1 MVSNLLGG
9 KAFLS
14 QEKQN
19 IIVLAM
25 EGSGGG
31 DWRSQLQPEAR
42 GRITAKIL
50 ESLNKKLGADF
61 AKGLVD
67 LQRVSARIE
76 GRFFSISCTQSD
88 YLRRLSLRMLKLET
102 EPIQLGHQQAVD
114 QSSES
119 KVGQYPTSMLQ
130 QQTSCDQQSLRI
142 QVDTKLQEMPP
153 NEHLLD
159 QVPPRSQKKLCVDDR
174 LSDLPDTILHHI
186 MSLLS
191 AQEVARTCILS
202 KRWKELSASA
212 PCLDIC
218 VDKFGMDRVRF
229 SEFVAHLLLS
239 RAPNSLHTF
248 RLHSFAIDHASSWI
262 NRAIEL
268 KAQVLEFT
276 EYIRW
281 ESFYLDPQLMAFA
294 SQYLKCLKLTN
305 VTLDSNAFEPLNHA
319 CPALENLQLSQCF
332 LEVPEICSASLKKLD
347 IMECSLLMNLQ
358 IQTPRL
364 VSLRFRCLQYKCSSC
379 SRYPVITAA
388 VTLCDLPN
396 AENIDLSCSGR
407 QVTFGRE
414 IQKFPMYGKLTSIS
428 LGEWCLSDKFSRL
441 FCLLRHSPELKELT
455 LKLEVNNIIDV
466 ERQDHNGE
474 DEIRLMVGRSF
485 SAENLKKVTI
495 CCAEGDARAAMLGN
509 MFRANAT
516 SLKEMHIKHY

>member
-1 MVSNLLGG
+1 MDVFI
-9 KAFLS
+9 A
-14 QEKQN
+14 
-19 IIVLAM
+19 
-25 EGSGGG
+25 
-31 DWRSQLQPEAR
+31 
-42 GRITAKIL
+42 
-50 ESLNKKLGADF
+50 
-61 AKGLVD
+61 
-67 LQRVSARIE
+67 
-76 GRFFSISCTQSD
+76 
-88 YLRRLSLRMLKLET
+88 
-102 EPIQLGHQQAVD
+102 
-114 QSSES
+114 
-119 KVGQYPTSMLQ
+119 
-130 QQTSCDQQSLRI
+130 
-142 QVDTKLQEMPP
+142 
-153 NEHLLD
+153 EHLLD
-159 QVPPRSQKKLCVDDR
+159 QVPPRSQKKLCMDDR

-319 CPALENLQLSQCF
+319 CPALENLQLSHCF

-428 LGEWCLSDKFSRL
+428 LGEWCLSDKISRL

-455 LKLEVNNIIDV
+455 LKLEV

>member
-1 MVSNLLGG
+1 MDVFI
-9 KAFLS
+9 A
-14 QEKQN
+14 
-19 IIVLAM
+19 
-25 EGSGGG
+25 
-31 DWRSQLQPEAR
+31 
-42 GRITAKIL
+42 
-50 ESLNKKLGADF
+50 
-61 AKGLVD
+61 
-67 LQRVSARIE
+67 
-76 GRFFSISCTQSD
+76 
-88 YLRRLSLRMLKLET
+88 
-102 EPIQLGHQQAVD
+102 
-114 QSSES
+114 
-119 KVGQYPTSMLQ
+119 
-130 QQTSCDQQSLRI
+130 
-142 QVDTKLQEMPP
+142 
-153 NEHLLD
+153 EHLLD
-159 QVPPRSQKKLCVDDR
+159 QVPPRSQKKLCMDDR

-407 QVTFGRE
+407 QVWLWWCFHPLY
-414 IQKFPMYGKLTSIS
+414 ILFAWIIS
-428 LGEWCLSDKFSRL
+428 VKTAF
-441 FCLLRHSPELKELT
+441 
-455 LKLEVNNIIDV
+455 
-466 ERQDHNGE
+466 
-474 DEIRLMVGRSF
+474 
-485 SAENLKKVTI
+485 I
-495 CCAEGDARAAMLGN
+495 CCIFFVCLQGYIWQRNSKVPDVWQIN
-509 MFRANAT
+509 
-516 SLKEMHIKHY
+516 KHLSWWMVSFWQVLSIILPPSTLTWT